1 MSLSP
6 TQEIT
11 ESNIR
16 EHLKRLHDYREAIL
30 GQVRR
35 SIVGQDEVVNQVL
48 VVLLAGGHA
57 LITGL
62 PGLAKTLLVKTIA
75 GTLGL
80 NFHRIQ
86 FTPDLMPAD
95 ITGTDIIE
103 EDITTGHRSWKFVQG
118 PIFSNVLLA
127 DEINRT
133 PPKTQSALLEAMQE
147 HSVTV
152 LGKTYQLD
160 PPFFV
165 LATQNPI
172 ELEGTYP
179 LPEAQLD
186 RFMFNI
192 LMDYLSEDEEIDV
205 VNRTTTEELPVPEA
219 VTNAQEVLLFQ
230 KLIRKVPVAESV
242 GRYAVQLSRATRPGT
257 REAPE
262 FINKYVSYGVS
273 VRSAQYLALGG
284 KALAVLDGRFNVS
297 CEDIQKLAAPIMRH
311 RILKNFH
318 AESDG
323 VTSDEIVRRLIE
335 AVPVPKSGL

>member
-1 MSLSP
+1 MSLPP
-6 TQEIT
+6 TEEIT

-16 EHLKRLHDYREAIL
+16 EHLQRLHDYRESIL
-30 GQVRR
+30 RQVRR

-80 NFHRIQ
+80 VFHRIQ

-103 EDITTGHRSWKFVQG
+103 EDITTGHRSWNFVQG

-152 LGKTYQLD
+152 LGKTYTLEE
-160 PPFFV
+160 PFFV

-192 LMDYLSEDEEIDV
+192 LMDYLSEQEELDV
-205 VNRTTTEELPVPEA
+205 VEMTTAKDLVTPDP
-219 VTNAQEVLLFQ
+219 VTNAAEVLLFQ

-257 REAPE
+257 REAPD

-284 KALAVLDGRFNVS
+284 KALAVLDGRYNVS
-297 CEDIQKLAAPIMRH
+297 CEDIQRLAAPIMRH
-311 RILKNFH
+311 RLLKNFH

-335 AVPVPKSGL
+335 AVPLPKSGL